1 VAITLADFMMT
12 KEQYSKIAHS
22 KEVNDA
28 TLVVRKLT

>member
-1 VAITLADFMMT
+1 VAVTLADFMMT

-22 KEVNDA
+22 KEVADA